1 MTFIISYL
9 SFAIYFSIN
18 FLYMPTQNLPL
29 VSWNNGATMIAVFA
43 IVCVL
48 LVSVVLFLVLKG
60 ERKSKNP

>member
-1 MTFIISYL
+1 
-9 SFAIYFSIN
+9 
-18 FLYMPTQNLPL
+18 MPTQNLPL